1 MVVPPPIAAP
11 CTAATIGLSKLIS
24 ASIKRACG
32 LSPAPG
38 GFFRKSCMSLPAL
51 NESPAPCQSTTRISS
66 SFAASF
72 NRSANVMYM
81 ADVIA
86 FFLAG
91 RFNWIR
97 KMFPERS
104 VMMSLICDLLGC
116 LRGRGWFPDDAT
128 RAQAFD
134 FFHVEAEFLENL
146 FVMFADFRCAFRR
159 NFGHAV
165 HLNRTANRRGQLI
178 AGSFQRNDD
187 VIGSQLRII
196 DDLLRIAHGAEG
208 DVNAIEDFIPMRHRL
223 RTEDFIE
230 HCRQLRPVLG

>member
-38 GFFRKSCMSLPAL
+38 GFFRKSWMSLPAL

-86 FFLAG
+86 FFFSG

-97 KMFPERS
+97 KICPERS
-104 VMMSLICDLLGC
+104 VIMSLILGC
-116 LRGRGWFPDDAT
+116 LCRCDWFPDDAA
-128 RAQAFD
+128 RAQALD
-134 FFHVEAEFLENL
+134 FFRVEPEFLET
-146 FVMFADFRCAFRR
+146 FVVVFAKIGRAPCRYFCD
-159 NFGHAV
+159 AV
-165 HLNRTANRRGQLI
+165 HLNRTADRELYVFSG
-178 AGSFQRNDD
+178 
-187 VIGSQLRII
+187 
-196 DDLLRIAHGAEG
+196 
-208 DVNAIEDFIPMRHRL
+208 
-223 RTEDFIE
+223 T
-230 HCRQLRPVLG
+230 